1 MKIADKTEEYYSDP
15 KSGMESVDNDDDD
28 DYVYSSES
36 SSCEMNDSDKWIF
49 STGKIVEDALY
60 NFDPNNKIYI
70 NKEVFTKIE
79 LDEI

>member
-60 NFDPNNKIYI
+60 NFGIKCRH
-70 NKEVFTKIE
+70 ERLTSQASE
-79 LDEI
+79 MQ